1 MTCGEQT
8 EMDACNGP
16 VIFTLHITWLPA
28 QWCHSLITYTFLQ
41 WGQRAKVRSVNS
53 VHYGERKREKPINS
67 ISKVI
72 FNESPGAGEDG
83 KQVLIEQ
90 TCSGFIIINWKYI
103 HNSFFFFFFQGF
115 PIPLLTRKV
124 FLQCPQMTLTPTG
137 CCSGLRGPGC
147 TGPRLMILL
156 LYKEKTKCKKFLI
169 LKIPTLSLL
178 HTPHS
183 LPTFLYFPIHLRYS
197 ALTIGL

>member
-103 HNSFFFFFFQGF
+103 HNSFFFFFLPGLPNTPPHQKSILAMSTDDPDTYRLLFWTQRSWVHRPQVDDSFAVQG
-115 PIPLLTRKV
+115 KD
-124 FLQCPQMTLTPTG
+124 
-137 CCSGLRGPGC
+137 
-147 TGPRLMILL
+147 
-156 LYKEKTKCKKFLI
+156 
-169 LKIPTLSLL
+169 
-178 HTPHS
+178 
-183 LPTFLYFPIHLRYS
+183 
-197 ALTIGL
+197 

>member
-103 HNSFFFFFFQGF
+103 HNSFFFFFFARASQYPSSPEKYSCNVHRWPWHLQVVVLDSEVLGAQAPGWWF
-115 PIPLLTRKV
+115 FCCTRK
-124 FLQCPQMTLTPTG
+124 
-137 CCSGLRGPGC
+137 
-147 TGPRLMILL
+147 RLSV
-156 LYKEKTKCKKFLI
+156 KSF
-169 LKIPTLSLL
+169 
-178 HTPHS
+178 
-183 LPTFLYFPIHLRYS
+183 
-197 ALTIGL
+197 